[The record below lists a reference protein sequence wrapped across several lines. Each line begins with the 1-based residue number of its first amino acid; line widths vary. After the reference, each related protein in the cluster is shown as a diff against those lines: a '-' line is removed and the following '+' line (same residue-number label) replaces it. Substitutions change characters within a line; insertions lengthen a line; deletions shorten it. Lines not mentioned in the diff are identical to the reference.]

1 MEREVLLFTSC
12 IFEELDYFHQ
22 TRLWCNQKR
31 ERCRNTGTC
40 TLEFGGQAAFAQN
53 GTSFFMRSFQ
63 LESYGSHCACR
74 YLWLMASCFF
84 FFSGLF
90 SFLIRSN
97 FSHGRTDTQNI
108 WISGCLEESETLA
121 NTKPLSI
128 STRRLGAG
136 PESSCTISISVFSAL
151 PHSLPISITL
161 SEWSPSAFNFMS
173 CPAP

>member
-84 FFSGLF
+84 FFFRFVFIFNQKQLF
-90 SFLIRSN
+90 SWENWHTKYLDFWLSWGIRNSGKYQASLHKHAAARGWTREQLHHFDKCVFRSAT
-97 FSHGRTDTQNI
+97 FSPYLYHSI
-108 WISGCLEESETLA
+108 WM
-121 NTKPLSI
+121 
-128 STRRLGAG
+128 
-136 PESSCTISISVFSAL
+136 ISV
-151 PHSLPISITL
+151 SL
-161 SEWSPSAFNFMS
+161 
-173 CPAP
+173 